1 VKLELRGITK
11 RFPGVIANEG
21 VDLLVQPGEILGLLG
36 ENGAG
41 KTTLMNVLY
50 GLYQPDEGQ
59 ILIDDQPVSFHD
71 PGDAIAAGI
80 GMVHQHFMLVPVFTV
95 TENVMLGVETTR
107 GFFGWLN
114 EAAARERIVGLSE
127 KHGLHI
133 DPDAM
138 VEDLP
143 VGVRQRVEIIKTL
156 YRKSD
161 IVILDEPSAVL
172 TPQET
177 QELFE
182 IMRSLVAGGTSIIF
196 ITHKLGEVM
205 EVSDRITVLRRG
217 KVVGTTT
224 PAETNE
230 QELAAMMVGRAVQL
244 VVDKDPAT
252 PGDAVLEVEDLVVR
266 DERGHAAVDHLSLTV
281 RAGETVAI
289 AGVQGNGQS
298 ELVEA
303 ITGLHAVDSG
313 TIRVAGHSVVGSTPR
328 EIFRAGVAHVP
339 EDRLEGGLIVGFTV
353 AENLILNSYWS
364 PPFAAGLNLDG
375 DAIVENAESHVSAFD
390 IRTPS
395 ITNDVGHLS
404 GGNQQKVIA
413 ARELSRDGV
422 HLVVAAQPTRGLDVG
437 SIEYIHRRIVEA
449 RDAGAAV
456 LIVSSELDEV
466 MALADTIAVMYRGRI
481 VGVLDPAEAT
491 FERLGLLMGGAHP
504 EDDERPDEWPTG
516 PDPERPL
523 ASGVVPDPVEEAAG
537 HD

>member
-11 RFPGVIANEG
+11 RFPGVIANES
-21 VDLLVQPGEILGLLG
+21 VDLIVQPGEILGLLG

-50 GLYQPDEGQ
+50 GLYQADEGQ
-59 ILIDDQPVSFHD
+59 ILLDDRPVTFHD

-107 GFFGWLN
+107 GPLGVLD
-114 EAAARERIVGLSE
+114 EGAARERIVALSE
-127 KHGLHI
+127 QHGLHI

-177 QELFE
+177 EELFA
-182 IMRSLVAGGTSIIF
+182 IMRSLTAGGTSIIF

-205 EVSDRITVLRRG
+205 EVADRITVLRRG
-217 KVVGTTT
+217 RVVGTTT
-224 PAETNE
+224 PAESDE
-230 QELAAMMVGRAVQL
+230 EELAAMMVGRAVQL
-244 VVDKDPAT
+244 VVDKDPAQ
-252 PGDAVLEVEDLVVR
+252 PGEPVLEVEDLVVR
-266 DERGHAAVDHLSLTV
+266 DDRGHAAVDHLSLTV

-303 ITGLHAVDSG
+303 ITGLHAVDAG
-313 TIRVAGHSVVGSTPR
+313 TIRVAGNDVVGASPR
-328 EIFRAGVAHVP
+328 EIFQAGVAHVP

-364 PPFAAGLNLDG
+364 PPFANGLNLDG
-375 DAIVENAESHVSAFD
+375 EAIVANADAHVAEFD

-395 ITNDVGHLS
+395 INNDVGNLS

-422 HLVVAAQPTRGLDVG
+422 KLVVAAQPTRGLDVG
-437 SIEYIHRRIVEA
+437 SIEYIHRRIVES

-504 EDDERPDEWPTG
+504 EDDELPEDAARERAAAAPVGATPTADPDGATG
-516 PDPERPL
+516 RD
-523 ASGVVPDPVEEAAG
+523 D
-537 HD
+537 